1 MIIHGSERPKY
12 TISCITNDMMPV
24 ARTSFRIYSY
34 PDSNYVSVA
43 IVARSTL
50 RLKTEVTNM
59 QPMLFQKCSDENST
73 R

>member
-34 PDSNYVSVA
+34 PDSNCVLVVKSA
-43 IVARSTL
+43 L
-50 RLKTEVTNM
+50 DLKTEVTNR
-59 QPMLFQKCSDENST
+59 QPTLSQKHSNENLT